1 MENVREKMQ
10 SYGMYTSKILEPET
24 GRSCDPAEANRLKQD
39 IQLYSSIPIA
49 VYEGVNF
56 IFLCKKK
63 YPRVWL
69 DESAFDE
76 KQKDEQ
82 FLSEIKSSEPNN
94 TIMNS
99 MVVFAALSHVQINV
113 LLNLVHHNDRFIRL
127 TVVTW
132 IYEFVLVTEWSI
144 PYARLF
150 RVLLPCYADSEKEV
164 QEKAQATCWELLKSV
179 GISLLYAL

>member
-1 MENVREKMQ
+1 MLTCVASSSPGSPYTLQSSLHEQVLDNKPAIDMLEYFPQLMEGLFLLLGDERREIRVVPPPKPTHIKETDDVLQ
-10 SYGMYTSKILEPET
+10 S
-24 GRSCDPAEANRLKQD
+24 
-39 IQLYSSIPIA
+39 
-49 VYEGVNF
+49 
-56 IFLCKKK
+56 
-63 YPRVWL
+63 
-69 DESAFDE
+69 
-76 KQKDEQ
+76 

-179 GISLLYAL
+179 GISLISAL